1 MREYCAGGE
10 RAPGSR
16 IRCLRD
22 NAANL
27 SSGCQEALAAVAP
40 GGAAEPGAGMAAP
53 PPAFERPARPVSPR
67 EALFRLRMSCGGDVR
82 TYCRGVQPGGGRV
95 IGCLRENAASLS
107 AACQDALASLGRR

>member
-27 SSGCQEALAAVAP
+27 SPECQEALAAVASGAP
-40 GGAAEPGAGMAAP
+40 GAAPAAP
-53 PPAFERPARPVSPR
+53 PAAAMPPRERPVSPR
-67 EALFRLRMSCGGDVR
+67 EALFLIRTSCGGDFR
-82 TYCRGVQPGGGRV
+82 AFCRGVGFGGGRA
-95 IGCLRENAASLS
+95 IGCLRENVASLS
-107 AACQDALASLGRR
+107 PACQDALSALGGRR